1 MGSIKARFL
10 MIKIVKTDNTNLD
23 FKNLVKELDAYL
35 KVTDGDEHDF
45 YNQFNGLEKINNVVV
60 VYLQD
65 QPVDCGAFREFDRI
79 SVEIKRM
86 YVKPEERGTGV
97 AKQILNSLEAWA
109 KENQFQ
115 RCILETGDRQVEAV
129 KFYEKSGYKRTPKYG
144 QYKQMENSICFEKHL

>member
-1 MGSIKARFL
+1 

-65 QPVDCGAFREFDRI
+65 QPVGCGAFREFDRI

-86 YVKPEERGTGV
+86 YVKPEQRGRGV
-97 AKQILNSLEAWA
+97 AKQILNSLKGWA

-115 RCILETGDRQVEAV
+115 KCILETGDRQVEAV

-144 QYKQMENSICFEKHL
+144 QYKQMENSICFEKYV

>member
-1 MGSIKARFL
+1 MGSIKTRFL

-65 QPVDCGAFREFDRI
+65 QPVGCGAFREFDRI